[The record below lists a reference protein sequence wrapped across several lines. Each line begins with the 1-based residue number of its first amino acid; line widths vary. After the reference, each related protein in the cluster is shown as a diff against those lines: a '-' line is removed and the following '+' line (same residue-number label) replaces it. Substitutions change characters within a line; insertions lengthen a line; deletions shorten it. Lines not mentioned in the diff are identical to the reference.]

1 MDLEMKPEEAAFR
14 DEVKAFLDE
23 NLTDDLKAH
32 ARLTSGILT
41 DHPLRVEWL
50 RILNA
55 RGWAAPSWPKQY
67 GGTGWTVMPRVR
79 RLSVPWDFRWWD
91 QH

>member
-41 DHPLRVEWL
+41 DHPLRV
-50 RILNA
+50 
-55 RGWAAPSWPKQY
+55 
-67 GGTGWTVMPRVR
+67 
-79 RLSVPWDFRWWD
+79 PWDFRWWD